1 MKKHLTE
8 LVFILDKSGS
18 MAGLES
24 DTVGGYNAM
33 LSKQRVGEG
42 DVNVTTV
49 LFSDR
54 MKQICTRESIEKVS
68 LMTEKDY
75 QVGGCTALLDAIG
88 ESIVYMK
95 NVQKYA
101 KPEQRAD
108 KVLFIITTDGYENAS
123 REYNYEKVR
132 HMVEAQKGED
142 WEFLFLGANIDAI
155 STAAK
160 FGIKPQYATNYVADE
175 EGTRLNYEAMDRAV
189 TCARACRPMLGWKS
203 AVEADHKRRANKQ

>member
-33 LSKQRVGEG
+33 LQKQRTGEG

-54 MKQICTRESIEKVS
+54 ISRICTRESIEGVP

-88 ESIVYMK
+88 ETIAYMK

-101 KPEQRAD
+101 KPDQRAD
-108 KVLFIITTDGYENAS
+108 KVLFIITTDGCENAS
-123 REYNYEKVR
+123 REYSYDAIRK
-132 HMVEAQKGED
+132 MVETQKKDD

-160 FGIKPQYATNYVADE
+160 FGINPQCATNYMADE
-175 EGTRLNYEAMDRAV
+175 EGTRLNYEAMNRAV
-189 TCARACRPMLGWKS
+189 SCARACRPMAGWKT
-203 AVEADHKRRANKQ
+203 AVEADYERRKK